1 MGSRRAM
8 KKRITAAV
16 IGAGV
21 VLLGTQLWSLRRSLV
36 TGWDI
41 WRAGRAQPSALAV
54 LQRKRLDALVAFART
69 HSAYYHALYR
79 DLPEGPIDL
88 AALPAVTKPDLMAHF
103 DEWVTDPQVIRAGV
117 EAFVADP
124 ATIGEQFL
132 GRYTIWTTSG
142 TTGRPGIFVH
152 DREGIRLYYTLGI
165 LRSAAIMGLVS
176 WRQVKRVLRR
186 GSRNALLAATGG
198 HFASTG
204 ETERLRRLSRWLANS
219 GRIFSVLQPL
229 PALVRELNAFQP
241 SRIGGYPTA
250 LLLLAD
256 EQLAGRLHVQPTM
269 LTPSGESLS
278 VVSRKKLERIF
289 ACPVRM
295 VYSASEFMGIGYECE
310 YGWLHISADWVILEP
325 VDANCRAVPPGRP
338 SHTVLLTNLAN
349 RVQPLIRYDLGDS
362 ITLRAGSEPCPC
374 GCPLPAIRVEGRK
387 GDILQL
393 QVPTGACVAVLPLA
407 LGTVLEE
414 TPGVRR
420 AQVIQTGPSTL
431 TVRLETAEGAGLAVP
446 VEVWEDMERRLRD
459 YLAAQGAAVVTI
471 VRSPEPPRQD
481 PVSGKFRQVWS
492 EMRPSESASRDVPVS
507 T

>member
-1 MGSRRAM
+1 M
-8 KKRITAAV
+8 KKRITTAV
-16 IGAGV
+16 IGACA
-21 VLLGTQLWSLRRSLV
+21 VLLSARLWRLRPRLV
-36 TGWDI
+36 MAWNI
-41 WRAGRAQPSALAV
+41 WRAGRAKPSALAV
-54 LQRKRLDALVAFART
+54 LQRERLDALVAFART

-79 DLPEGPIDL
+79 DLPEGPVDL

-103 DEWVTDPQVIRAGV
+103 DEWVTDPQVAIAGV

-152 DREGIRLYYTLGI
+152 DREAVRLYYTLGI
-165 LRSAAIMGLVS
+165 LRSAAIMGLLS
-176 WRQVKRVLRR
+176 WRQVKRYLRR

-204 ETERLRRLSRWLANS
+204 ETERLRRLARWLANS

-256 EQLAGRLHVQPTM
+256 EQLAGRLHIQPTM

-278 VVSRKKLERIF
+278 VAARKKLERVF

-295 VYSASEFMGIGYECE
+295 VYSASEFMGIGYECQ
-310 YGWLHISADWVILEP
+310 YGWLHISADWEILEP
-325 VDANCRAVPPGRP
+325 VDANYRAVPPGEP

-362 ITLRAGSEPCPC
+362 ITVRPGSDPCPC

-393 QVPTGACVAVLPLA
+393 QALTGTSVAVLPLA

-420 AQVIQTGPSTL
+420 AQVIQTGSSTL
-431 TVRLETAEGAGLAVP
+431 SVRLETAEGAGSAVP
-446 VEVWEDMERRLRD
+446 VEIWEHIERRLRD
-459 YLAAQGAAVVTI
+459 YLAAQGAAAVTI

-481 PVSGKFRQVWS
+481 PLSGKFRQVWS
-492 EMRPSESASRDVPVS
+492 EVQPSQITSRVARQGNLA
-507 T
+507 